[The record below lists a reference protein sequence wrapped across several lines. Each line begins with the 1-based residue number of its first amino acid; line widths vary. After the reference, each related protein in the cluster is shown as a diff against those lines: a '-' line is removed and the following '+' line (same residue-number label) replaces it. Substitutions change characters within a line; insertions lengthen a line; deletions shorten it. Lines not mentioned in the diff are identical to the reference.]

1 MINAKHERALN
12 TFPHRTKMRST
23 LEESFFFQI
32 QKYTNLYKNFYAQFE
47 PLRSFSNIQPMTFGI
62 FRLFKRRRSCLT
74 EGTCSR
80 PTGKCEGSSGFLRGG
95 EKVVAGIASCLD
107 SDRRENVINGSAW
120 NEDDDNYH
128 LVVVE
133 DAHDTFEMDHVPKG
147 LRNLGNTCY
156 LNSGLQALFALP
168 NFCRDLAQPEL
179 VKAVYDGFIDRS
191 KVKVQEE
198 GKKENVNEGSGDECE
213 NKHEEAQRV
222 ESNEGNNKYD
232 DMWMSSLYR
241 SLLIVSVG
249 LGRINVSNTP
259 YLSTLLNLSASE
271 EVVDPRVV
279 KDAIDRV
286 TSNFIGYL
294 QQDAHEFL
302 TELIDRLHDELEDV
316 LSTKDCVT
324 SHSTLAPE
332 GRVGEEMTSS
342 KILSTEQDEGFV
354 MINHKQEEPE
364 KANERLR
371 SLSEVLISEKLEE
384 CSNRSRSLSE
394 MNVEQIRELLH
405 SDSNVRRKR
414 NSNNDKDNICKSQ
427 AYCPSLFPTQRNF
440 ATEVEVSLTCCSCM
454 YTRTRKELYR
464 HLSLD
469 VVGNSSSP
477 SAIEDGIRRFF
488 SPQKLSLK
496 CEKCFCDSAIQK
508 MEISKLSNGLLLH
521 LKRFEV
527 TLNDNFEVTTK
538 KSLKKVQFGQDLDI
552 SNFCSLDSHIYEST
566 LDTTYDSDSTSRNE
580 EGFEFLEGGNG
591 FGNYRLRSIIHHIGK
606 TANCGHYT
614 SDAVVKTHNKKGIKG
629 EQWIKFN
636 DSVTS
641 RLNTKDVLDS
651 QETIYL
657 ALYELSSKSYI
668 P

>member
-1 MINAKHERALN
+1 
-12 TFPHRTKMRST
+12 
-23 LEESFFFQI
+23 
-32 QKYTNLYKNFYAQFE
+32 
-47 PLRSFSNIQPMTFGI
+47 MTFGI

-74 EGTCSR
+74 EGNCPR
-80 PTGKCEGSSGFLRGG
+80 PTGRCEGSSGFLRGG

-107 SDRRENVINGSAW
+107 SSSLDRRGNLTNGSSW

-133 DAHDTFEMDHVPKG
+133 DASDTFELDHVPKG

-191 KVKVQEE
+191 KMKVQEE
-198 GKKENVNEGSGDECE
+198 GKEEDENVNKGSGNECE
-213 NKHEEAQRV
+213 DKDEEAQRV

-232 DMWMSSLYR
+232 DLWTSSLFR
-241 SLLIVSVG
+241 SLLIVAVG

-271 EVVDPRVV
+271 ELVDPRVV

-302 TELIDRLHDELEDV
+302 TELIDRLHDELEDI
-316 LSTKDCVT
+316 LSTKDCVP
-324 SHSTLAPE
+324 SQSTLASE
-332 GRVGEEMTSS
+332 GSVGEEMISS
-342 KILSTEQDEGFV
+342 EMLSTEQDEGFV
-354 MINHKQEEPE
+354 VINHKQDEPE
-364 KANERLR
+364 ETHERLR
-371 SLSEVLISEKLEE
+371 SLSEVLIPEKLEE

-405 SDSNVRRKR
+405 SDFNDGRKR
-414 NSNNDKDNICKSQ
+414 NSNDGKDNICKSQ
-427 AYCPSLFPTQRNF
+427 AHIPSLFPTQRNF

-454 YTRTRKELYR
+454 YTRSRKELYR

-552 SNFCSLDSHIYEST
+552 SNFCSLDSHIRLSESSF
-566 LDTTYDSDSTSRNE
+566 DTTYDSNSTSRNE
-580 EGFEFLEGGNG
+580 EGFEFLEGGSG

-614 SDAVVKTHNKKGIKG
+614 SDAVVETHNKKGIKG

-641 RLNTKDVLDS
+641 RLKTKDVLDS

-657 ALYELSSKSYI
+657 ALYELSSKSYVS
-668 P
+668 